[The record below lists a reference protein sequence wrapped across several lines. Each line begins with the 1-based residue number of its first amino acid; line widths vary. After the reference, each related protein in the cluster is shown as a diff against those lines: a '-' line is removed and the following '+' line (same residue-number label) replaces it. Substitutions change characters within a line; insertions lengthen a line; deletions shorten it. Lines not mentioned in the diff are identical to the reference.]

1 MAYPENFKLFIIWEL
16 FALLFFGWV
25 SSSSQIFHFFVLLLL
40 LGHGIHIQIIVAL
53 YGTIPDLEQCLKDI
67 WLGQQP

>member
-16 FALLFFGWV
+16 FAFLFFSWV

-53 YGTIPDLEQCLKDI
+53 DGTISDLEQRLKDI
-67 WLGQQP
+67 WLGQ